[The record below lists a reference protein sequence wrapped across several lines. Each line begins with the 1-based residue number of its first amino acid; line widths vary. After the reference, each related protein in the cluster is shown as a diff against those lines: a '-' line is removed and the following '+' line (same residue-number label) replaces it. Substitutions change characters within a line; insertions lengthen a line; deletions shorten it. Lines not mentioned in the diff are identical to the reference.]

1 MITQKTLRNEIR
13 ASGIGLHTGRESR
26 IAIRPAP
33 PNAGISFVR
42 TDLCNSDVITA
53 TVDSVVDTTL
63 STTIG
68 MGNVTIST
76 IEHLMAAFAG
86 LGVDNALVEVEGEEI
101 PIMDGSAAPFVFL
114 IQSAG
119 LVDQPV
125 AKRFIK
131 IHRELRIQDS
141 QSDVRVELQP
151 SDEFCVRFRIEYEHP
166 VFSNHVDYA
175 DVDFSQ
181 TTFINEVSRARTFG
195 FLADYERLKSMN
207 LARGGSFDN
216 TLVIGEKTL
225 LNKAGLRLKDEFV
238 KHKILDAIGDLFLL
252 GHNLIGTFVGHR
264 SGHRTNY
271 ELVKS
276 LIASPN
282 SWEYVTFE
290 DCSEL
295 PLGYRANYDDS
306 PTIQT
311 EAMAVAAGG

>member
-13 ASGIGLHTGRESR
+13 ASGIGLHTGHKSH

-33 PNAGISFVR
+33 PNTGISFVR
-42 TDLCNSDVITA
+42 TDVCNAEVITA
-53 TVDSVVDTTL
+53 SVDSVVDSTL

-68 MGNVTIST
+68 DGDITIST

-86 LGVDNALVEVEGEEI
+86 LGVDNALIEVDGEEI

-131 IHRELRIQDS
+131 IHREVGVQDAR
-141 QSDVRVELQP
+141 SDVHVELQP
-151 SDEFCVRFRIEYEHP
+151 SNDFCVRFRIEYEHP
-166 VFSNHVDYA
+166 VFTNHADYA
-175 DVDFSQ
+175 AVDFSQ
-181 TTFINEVSRARTFG
+181 TTFINEISRARTFG
-195 FLADYERLKSMN
+195 FLADYERLRAMN
-207 LARGGSFDN
+207 LVRGGSFEN
-216 TLVIGEKTL
+216 TLVIGEKSL
-225 LNKAGLRLKDEFV
+225 LNEAGLRLKDEFV

-276 LIASPN
+276 LVASPN
-282 SWEYVTFE
+282 SWDYVTFE

-295 PLGYRANYDDS
+295 PLGYRANYDEGPS
-306 PTIQT
+306 TQA
-311 EAMAVAAGG
+311 ESVAVVA

>member
-1 MITQKTLRNEIR
+1 
-13 ASGIGLHTGRESR
+13 
-26 IAIRPAP
+26 
-33 PNAGISFVR
+33 
-42 TDLCNSDVITA
+42 
-53 TVDSVVDTTL
+53 
-63 STTIG
+63 
-68 MGNVTIST
+68 
-76 IEHLMAAFAG
+76 MAAFAG
-86 LGVDNALVEVEGEEI
+86 LGVDNALVEVDGEEI

-125 AKRFIK
+125 PKRFIK
-131 IHRELRIQDS
+131 IRREVGIQDT

-151 SDEFCVRFRIEYEHP
+151 SEEFCVRFRIEYEHP
-166 VFSNHVDYA
+166 VFSNNVDYA

-195 FLADYERLKSMN
+195 FLADYERLKSQN
-207 LARGGSFDN
+207 LVRGGSFDN

-225 LNKAGLRLKDEFV
+225 LNEAGLRLKDEFV

-276 LIASPN
+276 LVASPN

-295 PLGYRANYDDS
+295 PLGYRANYDES
-306 PTIQT
+306 PATQT
-311 EAMAVAAGG
+311 EAMAFAAGG

>member
-13 ASGIGLHTGRESR
+13 ASGIGLHTGRKSQ

-33 PNAGISFVR
+33 PNTGISFVR
-42 TDLCNSDVITA
+42 KDLCNAGLISA

-68 MGNVTIST
+68 EGDVTIST
-76 IEHLMAAFAG
+76 IEHLMAALAG
-86 LGVDNALVEVEGEEI
+86 LGVDNALIEVDGEEI

-131 IHRELRIQDS
+131 IHRKVGIQDTR
-141 QSDVRVELQP
+141 SDVYVELHP
-151 SDEFCVRFRIEYEHP
+151 SDDFCVRFRIEYEHP
-166 VFSNHVDYA
+166 VFTNHVDYA
-175 DVDFSQ
+175 AVEFSQ
-181 TTFINEVSRARTFG
+181 TAFINEISRARTFG

-216 TLVIGEKTL
+216 TLVIGENSL
-225 LNKAGLRLKDEFV
+225 LNEAGLRLKDEFV

-276 LIASPN
+276 LVNSPN
-282 SWEYVTFE
+282 SWQYVTFE

-295 PLGYRANYDDS
+295 PLGYRANYDES
-306 PTIQT
+306 PATQT
-311 EAMAVAAGG
+311 ESMAVAAGG